1 MNVEKQLRMAMAL
14 IQEAKECLSPM
25 NNEDSILW
33 DITCDLENARQDI
46 ESRLSKYISCD
57 KL

>member
-1 MNVEKQLRMAMAL
+1 MNIEKQLRMAMAL
-14 IQEAKECLSPM
+14 IQDAKECLSPM

-46 ESRLSKYISCD
+46 ELRLSKYI
-57 KL
+57 K